1 MRRLKPVVVVMFFVM
16 LLQTVTGCSLK
27 SKSSKIV
34 SEDDPWYET
43 TKFKLDNDIKKNEE
57 YDLGICTCDEYIFSL
72 YCVSK
77 TTWVSSRTVLDTY
90 DLEGNLLSRQNVYL
104 PDDLYV
110 QRVYT
115 VSVDPEGKTIT
126 ALFQLNS
133 PSERGAAFVKLD
145 TATATLA
152 EKKYVK
158 STTNGNVKGYYDNV
172 PMFDSSIW
180 FATSI
185 GDYEAVIT
193 IDDYFGGP
201 LKYDQLILFK
211 DTELVCY
218 MELEELNL
226 RDILFSISIDESKN
240 SLYLAG
246 YEEADIVN
254 CELNITTGELKNKK
268 SFYDFDN
275 ESVNISEYTT
285 TDNGELCKIDS
296 LGNITRVDISDM
308 TTATVIDT
316 NWYNPVL
323 YSHGADDDSAE
334 SKVLSYSTDRT
345 ILLDS
350 EYKMYGMSGVFN
362 AKYIRVLTKM
372 DKNPHAGKE
381 IIELAF
387 PSKAEASA
395 YLAGSIYEFNNT
407 DDKYIIRIW
416 DKQKVGFTLGIVESM
431 GGDEQE
437 LYKFIQEL
445 RSDEAPDLIIG
456 LQNSYALND
465 EILMDISNFLAPE
478 VLDKQFGNI
487 LDAGTIGGKQYFL
500 PVTLEIDGLIID
512 SDLIED
518 GAAGLT
524 FDEYDKMVEEELK
537 GYSPYDYPFSIYYN
551 KNDFILSCIDIK
563 SAIESGKVE
572 FGTDQFYSAVEYASE
587 NFPYDDILNTPV
599 DYIYDWEKRIRTK
612 CCYAQITD
620 YLDFVHLCNDS
631 KKQYV
636 IIGTPSV
643 GGSGP
648 RFKAL
653 ETISVSASTDVSDGC
668 KKFINYL
675 FAGTAFD
682 SSECEFRC
690 IVTNKDIMDKNI
702 ESISFHNNELYDDFM
717 GSVENGVY
725 KLAVGAMMAYGDKSA
740 TDSMHDC
747 FINSMSSISTYY
759 YEDEVIL
766 GFLKEELAPYYA
778 GDRSLEDVVVMI
790 NDKVARYCSEM

>member
-1 MRRLKPVVVVMFFVM
+1 MRKLKPFVIVMLFVM
-16 LLQTVTGCSLK
+16 LLQTFTACTVK

-57 YDLGICTCDEYIFSL
+57 YDLGICTSDEYIFSL

-77 TTWVSSRTVLDTY
+77 TTWASSRTVLDIY
-90 DLEGNLLSRQNVYL
+90 DLEGILVSRQDVTL
-104 PDDLYV
+104 PDNLYV
-110 QRVYT
+110 QRIYT

-126 ALFQLNS
+126 GLFQLNS
-133 PSERGAAFVKLD
+133 YDERGAAFAKID
-145 TATATLA
+145 TATATFG
-152 EKKYVK
+152 ERNYIK
-158 STTNGNVKGYYDNV
+158 STSNSNVKGYFDYV

-193 IDDYFGGP
+193 IDDYAGGP
-201 LKYDQLILFK
+201 LKYDQLVLFK

-218 MELEELNL
+218 IELAELNL

-246 YEEADIVN
+246 YEEADLVN
-254 CELNITTGELKNKK
+254 FEFDITTGELKNKK
-268 SFYDFDN
+268 SFYDFDD
-275 ESVNISEYTT
+275 ESVNIAEYTA

-296 LGNITRVDISDM
+296 LGTITRVNISDM
-308 TTATVIDT
+308 TPETVMDT
-316 NWYNPVL
+316 NWYNPVF
-323 YSHGADDDSAE
+323 YAPVNDDDYME
-334 SKVLSYSTDRT
+334 SKVLSYSADRT

-350 EYKMYGMSGVFN
+350 EGKRYGMSGVFN

-387 PSKAEASA
+387 PIKAEASA
-395 YLAGSIYEFNNT
+395 YLARSIYEFNNT
-407 DDKYIIRIW
+407 DDEYLIRIW
-416 DKQKVGFTLGIVESM
+416 DKQKVGFTLGIVESL

-456 LQNSYALND
+456 LQNSYAMND
-465 EILMDISNFLAPE
+465 EILMDISDFLEPE

-487 LDAGTIGGKQYFL
+487 LDAGTIDGKQYFL
-500 PVTLEIDGLIID
+500 PVTLELDGLIID
-512 SDLIED
+512 SDMIKD
-518 GAAGLT
+518 GATGLT
-524 FDEYDKMVEEELK
+524 FDEYDKMVEEELD

-551 KNDFILSCIDIK
+551 KTDFILSCIDIK
-563 SAIESGKVE
+563 SAIEGEKVE
-572 FGTDQFYSAVEYASE
+572 FGTDQFYAAAEYAKE

-599 DYIYDWEKRIRTK
+599 DYIYDWGVRLRTK
-612 CCYAQITD
+612 CCYAEITD
-620 YLDFVHLCNDS
+620 YLDYVHLCNDS
-631 KKQYV
+631 EGQYV

-643 GGSGP
+643 DGSGP

-653 ETISVSASTDVSDGC
+653 ETISVSATTDVSDGC

-675 FAGTAFD
+675 FAGTAFASD
-682 SSECEFRC
+682 NCEFRC
-690 IVTNKDIMDKNI
+690 LVTNKDIMDKNI
-702 ESISFHNNELYDDFM
+702 ESISAVNNDLYDDYLQ
-717 GSVENGVY
+717 SVQNGMY
-725 KLAVGAMMAYGDKSA
+725 KPAVGVEMAYGDKTA
-740 TDSMHDC
+740 TDSMRDC

-778 GDRSLEDVVVMI
+778 GDRSLEDVVALL
-790 NDKVARYCSEM
+790 NDKVARYFSEM